1 MPKNLQTGLY
11 KTIVKL
17 KKVLEADWA
26 VGHRGKGYDLPTMAA
41 GCEYGGVEKYGFSG
55 KKGKKER
62 ADIIY
67 PLDKLLL
74 SKPSKFSLRDKKIPR
89 IVFKKHRK
97 PNNQYEYTSDVK
109 AYLSNLHSGLQD
121 ADMDY
126 IIAEGDRAGDFHRR
140 TMMVN
145 GIINDVIYLPRVEQM
160 APNKNKTKLEDLI
173 EMYKTPVKL
182 PGDKK

>member
-1 MPKNLQTGLY
+1 MNTQIIQE
-11 KTIVKL
+11 IVDFL
-17 KKVLEADWA
+17 KPLPNGEA
-26 VGHRGKGYDLPTMAA
+26 P
-41 GCEYGGVEKYGFSG
+41 
-55 KKGKKER
+55 
-62 ADIIY
+62 
-67 PLDKLLL
+67 
-74 SKPSKFSLRDKKIPR
+74 
-89 IVFKKHRK
+89 
-97 PNNQYEYTSDVK
+97 TSDMK

-173 EMYKTPVKL
+173 EKYKTPVKL